1 VLTNI
6 AIIGGGAAGMMAA
19 ATVAE
24 QSPEAKVVLIERNSI
39 LGQKV
44 RMTGG
49 GRCNVTT
56 GRTDMDDI
64 LRRYPRGKNFLK
76 HAMYSFPPWK
86 VMEWFEA
93 HGVPLKTEED
103 LRVFPVS
110 DKSDDI
116 VGAFEKVFEKSNT
129 KIVFGATVEKVEKV
143 DGKFVLQLS
152 DRQSIFELSGQSFNQ
167 ANHGSDSLSS
177 GGLRMIVADRLLIAV
192 GGQVGVSGGYGLASS
207 LGHTITPL
215 APSLNSFV
223 AQEPWVKD
231 LAGVSFKSA
240 HFRLSGFP
248 LLPGEGRLRAANAS
262 RVDGVR
268 FEFTGPFVFT
278 HRGVTGPAVFALSSL
293 AAYEKLSVET
303 PARLLIDLLPE
314 TPEAALAQQIQQGIA
329 AHPKKTFENLLSQ
342 FVPKSVAAAIVRSI
356 GIPPE
361 RIAVE
366 VAKKDLHKTVAWI
379 KGVPLTLVGRTA
391 GEEFVTAGGVSLKEV
406 DSKTME
412 SKLCPGLFLA
422 GEVLDVDAFT
432 GGFNLQ
438 AAWATGRLA
447 GQSMVS

>member
-1 VLTNI
+1 
-6 AIIGGGAAGMMAA
+6 MMAA
-19 ATVAE
+19 TTIIE
-24 QSPEAKVVLIERNSI
+24 RNPSAKVFLIERNRI

-76 HAMYSFPPWK
+76 HAVYSFPPWK

-116 VGAFEKVFEKSNT
+116 VAVFEKLFEKSN
-129 KIVFGATVEKVEKV
+129 VQVMLGATVTSVKKGA
-143 DGKFVLQLS
+143 DGFEIEVPSPLGLAPSSQLQARS
-152 DRQSIFELSGQSFNQ
+152 
-167 ANHGSDSLSS
+167 
-177 GGLRMIVADRLLIAV
+177 LLIAV
-192 GGQVGVSGGYGLASS
+192 GGQAGGSTGGYALASS

-223 AQEPWVKD
+223 VQEPWVKD
-231 LAGVSFKSA
+231 LAGVSFKSV
-240 HFRLSGFP
+240 HFKFVGTQ
-248 LLPGEGRLRAANAS
+248 NIAS
-262 RVDGVR
+262 PENRY
-268 FEFTGPFVFT
+268 EFTGPFVFT
-278 HRGVTGPAVFALSSL
+278 HKGITGPAVFALSSL

-314 TPEAALAQQIQQGIA
+314 TSEAVLTQQLQEGIA

-342 FVPKSVAAAIVRSI
+342 FVPKSVATVICQSI
-356 GIPPE
+356 GIPAE

-366 VAKKDLHKTVAWI
+366 VSKKDLHKTIAWI
-379 KGVPLTLVGRTA
+379 KGLPLTIIGRTA

-412 SKLCPGLFLA
+412 SKICPGLFLA

-447 GQSMVS
+447 GENLLLG

>member
-1 VLTNI
+1 
-6 AIIGGGAAGMMAA
+6 MAA
-19 ATVAE
+19 ATLAE
-24 QSPEAKVVLIERNSI
+24 QSPKAKVVLIERNTI

-76 HAMYSFPPWK
+76 HAMYAFPPWK
-86 VMEWFEA
+86 AMEWFEG
-93 HGVPLKTEED
+93 HGVPLKVEED
-103 LRVFPVS
+103 RRVFPVS

-116 VGAFEKVFEKSNT
+116 VAVFEKILEKPNVQ
-129 KIVFGATVEKVEKV
+129 ILFGTTVEKVEKI
-143 DGKFVLQLS
+143 DNRFVIGL
-152 DRQSIFELSGQSFNQ
+152 
-167 ANHGSDSLSS
+167 ANHESIS
-177 GGLRMIVADRLLIAV
+177 ADHLLIAV
-192 GGQVGVSGGYGLASS
+192 GGQAGTSGGYALAAS

-223 AQEPWVKD
+223 VQEPWVKE
-231 LAGVSFKSA
+231 LAGVSFRS
-240 HFRLSGFP
+240 
-248 LLPGEGRLRAANAS
+248 
-262 RVDGVR
+262 VR
-268 FEFTGPFVFT
+268 FKFKGSKDYEFTGPFVFT
-278 HRGVTGPAVFALSSL
+278 HKGVTGPAVLALSSL
-293 AAYEKLSVET
+293 AAYEKLTVEN

-314 TPEAALAQQIQQGIA
+314 LGEAELLKQIQEGIA

-342 FVPKSVAAAIVRSI
+342 FVPKSVATVVCQSL
-356 GIPPE
+356 GISVE

-366 VAKKDLHKTVAWI
+366 VSKKDLHKSVTWI
-379 KGVPLTLVGRTA
+379 KGLPLTIVGRTA

-412 SKLCPGLFLA
+412 SKICPGLFLA

-447 GQSMVS
+447 AQFLPLIH

>member
-1 VLTNI
+1 
-6 AIIGGGAAGMMAA
+6 MMAA
-19 ATVAE
+19 ATLAE
-24 QSPEAKVVLIERNSI
+24 QSPKSKVILIERNNI

-56 GRTDMDDI
+56 GRTDMGDI

-93 HGVPLKTEED
+93 HGVPLKVEED
-103 LRVFPVS
+103 QRVFPVS

-116 VGAFEKVFEKSNT
+116 VGVFEKILEKPNVQ
-129 KIVFGATVEKVEKV
+129 IMFGTTVEKVEKI
-143 DGKFVLQLS
+143 DNRFVIGLVNHE
-152 DRQSIFELSGQSFNQ
+152 SIS
-167 ANHGSDSLSS
+167 
-177 GGLRMIVADRLLIAV
+177 ADRLLVAV
-192 GGQVGVSGGYGLASS
+192 GGQAGTSGGYALAAS
-207 LGHTITPL
+207 LGHTITSL

-223 AQEPWVKD
+223 VQEPWVKD
-231 LAGVSFKSA
+231 LAGVSFKRA
-240 HFRLSGFP
+240 HFKFVGAQNIAS
-248 LLPGEGRLRAANAS
+248 PGN
-262 RVDGVR
+262 R

-278 HRGVTGPAVFALSSL
+278 HKGVTGPAVLALSSL
-293 AAYEKLSVET
+293 AAYEKLTVEN
-303 PARLLIDLLPE
+303 PARLLIDLFPE
-314 TPEAALAQQIQQGIA
+314 LVEAELLKQIQEGIA

-342 FVPKSVAAAIVRSI
+342 FVPKSIATVLCQTL
-356 GIPPE
+356 GIPVE

-366 VAKKDLHKTVAWI
+366 VSKKDLNKSVTWI
-379 KGVPLTLVGRTA
+379 KGVPLTIIGRTA

-406 DSKTME
+406 DSKTMQ
-412 SKLCPGLFLA
+412 SKICPGLFLA

-447 GQSMVS
+447 GQFLPLIN

>member
-1 VLTNI
+1 
-6 AIIGGGAAGMMAA
+6 
-19 ATVAE
+19 
-24 QSPEAKVVLIERNSI
+24 
-39 LGQKV
+39 
-44 RMTGG
+44 
-49 GRCNVTT
+49 
-56 GRTDMDDI
+56 
-64 LRRYPRGKNFLK
+64 
-76 HAMYSFPPWK
+76 
-86 VMEWFEA
+86 
-93 HGVPLKTEED
+93 
-103 LRVFPVS
+103 
-110 DKSDDI
+110 
-116 VGAFEKVFEKSNT
+116 
-129 KIVFGATVEKVEKV
+129 
-143 DGKFVLQLS
+143 
-152 DRQSIFELSGQSFNQ
+152 
-167 ANHGSDSLSS
+167 
-177 GGLRMIVADRLLIAV
+177 
-192 GGQVGVSGGYGLASS
+192 
-207 LGHTITPL
+207 
-215 APSLNSFV
+215 
-223 AQEPWVKD
+223 
-231 LAGVSFKSA
+231 
-240 HFRLSGFP
+240 
-248 LLPGEGRLRAANAS
+248 
-262 RVDGVR
+262 
-268 FEFTGPFVFT
+268 
-278 HRGVTGPAVFALSSL
+278 
-293 AAYEKLSVET
+293 
-303 PARLLIDLLPE
+303 LIDLLPE